1 VTDRAASDRSGAAKG
16 EAIPRTRYLT
26 FGLLACLG
34 LAADL
39 ISKEL
44 IFRWRG
50 LPGDKPAVWLIEGYF
65 GIETA
70 LNRGA
75 LFGLGQ
81 GHSWFFAGMSIIAA
95 VAILV
100 WLFYYKMARDAWL
113 NFALGCVMAGILG
126 NLYDRLGLWNHGV
139 VPPEY
144 QTAVRDWVLWSWPGK
159 FLWFQPGNDGLV
171 RWPNFNIADSLLVFA
186 AGMLIVH
193 SFWHSDASASPA
205 AEEKR
210 SSLP

>member
-1 VTDRAASDRSGAAKG
+1 MPFS
-16 EAIPRTRYLT
+16 RYLT
-26 FGLLACLG
+26 FASLALIG
-34 LAADL
+34 VAADL
-39 ISKEL
+39 VSKEL

-50 LPGDKPAVWLIEGYF
+50 LPGEKPVVWLIEGYF

-81 GHSWFFAGMSIIAA
+81 GHSWFFASMSAIAA

-100 WLFYYKMARDAWL
+100 WLFYYKMAQDAWL
-113 NFALGCVMAGILG
+113 NFALGCVMAGIFG
-126 NLYDRLGLWNHGV
+126 NLFDRLGLWNHGV

-144 QTAVRDWVLWSWPGK
+144 ETAVRDWILWSYPGK
-159 FLWFQPGNDGLV
+159 FLWFAPDQDGLV

-193 SFWHSDASASPA
+193 SFWHHEPPPAPTDQDDASS
-205 AEEKR
+205 
-210 SSLP
+210 